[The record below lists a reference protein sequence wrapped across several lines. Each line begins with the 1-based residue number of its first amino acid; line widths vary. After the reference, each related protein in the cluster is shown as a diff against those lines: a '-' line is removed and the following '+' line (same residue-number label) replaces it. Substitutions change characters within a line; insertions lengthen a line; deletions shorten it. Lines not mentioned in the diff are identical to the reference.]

1 MNDKEAVRNF
11 LKELL
16 ERNGDTDAFA
26 DNEILVDNGRL
37 HSIDM
42 VELVLF
48 LEQNFGVNFA
58 ASGFNQDQLGSVEAI
73 VEFLAHN
80 SQAV

>member
-1 MNDKEAVRNF
+1 MNEKDSVRNF
-11 LKELL
+11 LEELL

-48 LEQNFGVNFA
+48 LEQKFGINFA
-58 ASGFNQDQLGSVEAI
+58 ASGFNQDQLGSLEAI
-73 VEFLAHN
+73 VDFLAHN
-80 SQAV
+80 AQAV